1 MTDEER
7 LDVQKFDKNGNFI
20 TKWGTEGSG
29 EGQFA
34 RRIEDINVDS
44 SDNVYVVDVG
54 NNRIQKFD
62 NNGNFISM
70 WGSKGSGAGQFDR
83 P

>member
-1 MTDEER
+1 VTDEER
-7 LDVQKFDKNGNFI
+7 LDVQEFDKNGNFI

-29 EGQFA
+29 
-34 RRIEDINVDS
+34 
-44 SDNVYVVDVG
+44 NVYVVDIG
-54 NNRIQKFD
+54 NNRIQKSD
-62 NNGNFISM
+62 NNGNIISM